1 MITAARGRAISV
13 YVVGEVATGPVK
25 IGVSQ
30 KVSARVRSLE
40 WTSKQALRTFLSMP
54 RPDGDALLVE
64 RFAHEA
70 LSDRRANG
78 EWFDVTAD
86 EAIAAVHAAVARVES
101 DEVSLTGQAREPV
114 MPVGRTLRLFKR
126 EWDEIEEYRKQ
137 VGAATIADAVRRLV
151 VDALR
156 AAKRRR
162 P

>member
-30 KVSARVRSLE
+30 EVAARVRSLE
-40 WTSKQALRTFLSMP
+40 WVSKQTLQTFLAMS

-78 EWFDVTAD
+78 EWFNVNAD
-86 EAIAAVHAAVARVES
+86 EAVAAVYAAVARVES
-101 DEVSLTGQAREPV
+101 EEVSLTGQAREPV
-114 MPVGRTLRLFKR
+114 LSVAKTLRLFKR
-126 EWDEIEEYRKQ
+126 EWDELEEYRKHI
-137 VGAATIADAVRRLV
+137 GAATVAEAIRRLV

-156 AAKRRR
+156 AAKRQR